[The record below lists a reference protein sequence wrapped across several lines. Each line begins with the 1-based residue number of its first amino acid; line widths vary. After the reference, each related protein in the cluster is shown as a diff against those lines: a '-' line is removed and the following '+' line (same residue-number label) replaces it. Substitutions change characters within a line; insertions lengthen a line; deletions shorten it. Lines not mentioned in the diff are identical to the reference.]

1 MRLYNSIHR
10 SVLKRRIVE
19 QALGQMAEL
28 GQCEIYV
35 EGLREVGILGGKE
48 WWWDCEL
55 FQIGLRELGL
65 A

>member
-1 MRLYNSIHR
+1 MSHDSILGF
-10 SVLKRRIVE
+10 VVKRRVAS
-19 QALGQMAEL
+19 QALAQMREMGNYEL
-28 GQCEIYV
+28 FVI
-35 EGLREVGILGGKE
+35 GLTEVGVLGGKE